1 MRLGEPRFRGPANN
15 RRAQPADKPFLS
27 PETQVAPLTSRGATY
42 SSSPESLS
50 HSSFWPWH
58 ILYLRPEP
66 HGHCAFLDVP
76 GNVRPSDHGVFSS
89 SFFGRLLAGTLPSAW
104 LIGAGPVIG
113 AVASPAADSLAD
125 WAMTTF
131 SADSSA
137 VSASSASSA
146 LSTSELATPTASSA
160 SSTTASS
167 DSMPASSLLDT
178 CCTSTWKS
186 SWTDSS
192 LIASIMELYIW

>member
-1 MRLGEPRFRGPANN
+1 MDGLDPRT
-15 RRAQPADKPFLS
+15 S
-27 PETQVAPLTSRGATY
+27 PSPPPKTQVAPLTSRGATY
-42 SSSPESLS
+42 SSSPEEPISLFVLAVA
-50 HSSFWPWH
+50 H
-58 ILYLRPEP
+58 LVRCDPEP

-113 AVASPAADSLAD
+113 AVGLACGGFLGGLGD
-125 WAMTTF
+125 GDLLVGF
-131 SADSSA
+131 LRQSRPRP
-137 VSASSASSA
+137 ASSA
-146 LSTSELATPTASSA
+146 LSTSELAAPTASSA
-160 SSTTASS
+160 SSTAASS